1 MYQPLIKNLK
11 GKMESVLEHFRED
24 ISSVRTGRATPSL
37 VEDIVIEVYNAKMP
51 LKQVA
56 AIQAPDPRTLFIQPW
71 DKNIVKTIEKAIAA
85 SPLKLMPTLDG
96 DVLRI
101 SIPSLTEEKRKEL
114 LKILKDKMEQ
124 ARVRVRREREEV
136 WDEVQKMQKES
147 KITEDDKYV
156 AKEELQKMVDQ
167 YNGKIEEMGGKKE
180 KEIMTV

>member
-1 MYQPLIKNLK
+1 VEGSRGEGHLVPAAHDIEPPL
-11 GKMESVLEHFRED
+11 VLPIDPDLPDAVSCEPANP
-24 ISSVRTGRATPSL
+24 IL
-37 VEDIVIEVYNAKMP
+37 
-51 LKQVA
+51 
-56 AIQAPDPRTLFIQPW
+56 QAPDPRTLFIQPW